1 MLRDE
6 VDRAVADLGLTVQEL
21 RDLAGG
27 LQPAALAG
35 GGLLAAVVDLA
46 GRIPLDITYD
56 VVDQRF
62 PPSVEG
68 AAWFVIAEA
77 VANAVKH
84 ADVDE
89 VSITVDGR
97 AAALRV
103 VVADGGVGRADP
115 AGSGLQGLADRVS
128 ALRRIAAGRP
138 RTEPHGTIVE
148 AELPCG
154 S

>member
-1 MLRDE
+1 MLRVE

-46 GRIPLDITYD
+46 ARIPLEISYD
-56 VVDQRF
+56 VVDERF
-62 PPSVEG
+62 PPSIEG

-84 ADVDE
+84 AEVGE
-89 VSITVDGR
+89 VSITVTAER
-97 AAALRV
+97 SV
-103 VVADGGVGRADP
+103 VHVLVADRGVGVPSHGGAGCRASRT
-115 AGSGLQGLADRVS
+115 GC
-128 ALRRIAAGRP
+128 P
-138 RTEPHGTIVE
+138 RSVE
-148 AELPCG
+148 HCA
-154 S
+154 